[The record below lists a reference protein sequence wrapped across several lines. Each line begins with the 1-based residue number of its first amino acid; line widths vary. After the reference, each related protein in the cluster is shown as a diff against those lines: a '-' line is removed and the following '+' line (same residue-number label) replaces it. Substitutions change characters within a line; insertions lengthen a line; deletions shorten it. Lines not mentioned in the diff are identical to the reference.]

1 MSPAE
6 RRVLTISTA
15 LVMIYL
21 LFPVVVVVVIS
32 FSSSKF
38 LTFPPPGLSLQWYQ
52 ALLDGD
58 WLQSYRI
65 TFQVGILTAVLSTLA
80 GVPAAFALARHRF
93 AFRGAFEAL
102 LIAAL
107 ITPPIIKAISLY
119 LSSHRSG

>member
-1 MSPAE
+1 MSPGE
-6 RRVLTISTA
+6 RRVLTISTT

-38 LTFPPPGLSLQWYQ
+38 LPFPPPGLSLQWYQ

-65 TFQVGILTAVLSTLA
+65 TFQVGILTAVSPLL
-80 GVPAAFALARHRF
+80 PAFPQPSRWRAT
-93 AFRGAFEAL
+93 GS
-102 LIAAL
+102 
-107 ITPPIIKAISLY
+107 PSGG
-119 LSSHRSG
+119 RSKPC